1 MHMRLLLLNF
11 SLVIIRVFKAR
22 TMRCVVHAER
32 MRLKRTAYGVLFGKP
47 ERKRLL

>member
-1 MHMRLLLLNF
+1 LLLNF
-11 SLVIIRVFKAR
+11 SLVKRRVIKAR
-22 TMRCVVHAER
+22 MMRWVGNSER